1 MGAEVPGDWRATA
14 ASTLAWWHDAG
25 VDLLVEEAPHDWLA
39 APVPVPIAPVA
50 PVPVAAGA
58 ALPDDLPVFLAWRMG
73 DGAPDAGWRGVAI
86 AASGPADAAVM
97 VLTDCPDRED
107 DAAGTLLAGAAG
119 RLFDRMLAA
128 VGLSRDRVHL
138 ASVCARRPLAGR
150 MPAELEGQLGE
161 VARHHVAL
169 VAPQRLLLMGNA
181 AARAILGADGARARG
196 GLQSVD
202 HRRGKT
208 GAVATHH
215 PRLLLQQPACKADAW
230 KDLQLL
236 MRGLAR

>member
-14 ASTLAWWHDAG
+14 ASTLAWWRDAG
-25 VDLLVEEAPHDWLA
+25 VDLLVEDAPRDWLA
-39 APVPVPIAPVA
+39 APIPVA
-50 PVPVAAGA
+50 PVPAAVAAGA
-58 ALPDDLPVFLAWRMG
+58 VLPEDLAAFLAWRVG
-73 DGAPDAGWRGVAI
+73 DGAPEAGWRGAPI

-128 VGLSRDRVHL
+128 IGLSRDAVHL
-138 ASVCARRPLAGR
+138 AAVCVRRPLAGR
-150 MPAELEGQLGE
+150 MPAELEGRLGE

-169 VAPQRLLLMGNA
+169 VAPRRLLLMGNA
-181 AARAILGADGARARG
+181 AARAVLGADSARARG
-196 GLQSVD
+196 GLRPVD

-215 PRLLLQQPACKADAW
+215 PRLLVQQPACKADAW

-236 MRGLAR
+236 MRGLDR